1 MLLRL
6 ADFIKNENNC
16 VAALK
21 KLFSEAAKYSNSMV
35 IIESGEYLFDDIEP
49 VKLCSNITVK
59 ADGAKFL
66 FPENLGKQTRRIMFE
81 GTDIE
86 NLTWQGGHFQGYVY
100 DPENTENLWEPYAYS
115 GCINI
120 VTTEA
125 GKTKNIS
132 IKNVTAQNVAGAVVH
147 ILGTE
152 NCYAENIDV
161 KDCQFLKSGKFMWD
175 YGYLWQRAVFADEYD
190 EKTVENAF
198 KYLPEKHISSAL
210 YLKDGKI
217 WADYMPQRLP
227 EERDAITFFGKKL
240 PKGIRKGKQYYVLN
254 KGAENGLLISETE
267 CGEPLFIDEMPE
279 NTRLFR
285 NMFYIFHD
293 LYAPVGDTAYEK
305 GSVDLTNC
313 KNVNVSN
320 CRISAIGDSMHI
332 NKSIN
337 VVFANNQILGARMG
351 ALYIGFCCDNVTVT
365 GNTVYGT
372 NGSRTMSIE
381 CGTKNIT
388 ITGNTFIGGGRGSW
402 FNQNE
407 NIIISDNVFIRNT
420 KKCTSH
426 INVGRICQA
435 TGEFESYPELYF
447 TTYGTGYGPVILRG
461 NIIETEK
468 GASAA
473 VAFNPGGKNI
483 LMEGNIIRG
492 EVSEIHVASGCEK
505 PLMVNN
511 TGIGVIKDKVFI
523 NTANVR

>member
-1 MLLRL
+1 MLLHL
-6 ADFIKNENNC
+6 SDFMEKENNC
-16 VAALK
+16 VTALK
-21 KLFSEAAKYSNSMV
+21 RLFNEAAKRSNSVV
-35 IIESGEYLFDDIEP
+35 IIDAGEYLIDDTEP
-49 VKLCSNITVK
+49 IKLCSNVTVK

-66 FPENLGKQTRRIMFE
+66 FPGFLGKNTRRIMFE
-81 GTDIE
+81 GTNIE
-86 NLTWQGGHFQGYVY
+86 NLTWRGGHFQGYVY
-100 DPENTENLWEPYAYS
+100 DPDNTENLWKPYAYS

-120 VTTEA
+120 VTSSE
-125 GKTKNIS
+125 GK
-132 IKNVTAQNVAGAVVH
+132 IKNVCIENVTSQNVAGAVVH
-147 ILGTE
+147 VLGTE
-152 NCYAENIDV
+152 KSCAENIDV
-161 KDCQFLKSGKFMWD
+161 KNCRFLKSGKFMWD
-175 YGYLWQRAVFADEYD
+175 YGYLWQRVVFADEYD
-190 EKTVENAF
+190 SKTVEEAF
-198 KYLPEKHISSAL
+198 KYLPEKHISSDL

-227 EERDAITFFGKKL
+227 DERDAITFFGKKL
-240 PKGIRKGKQYYVLN
+240 PEGVKRGKQYFVLN

-267 CGEPLFIDEMPE
+267 FGEPLVIDEIPE
-279 NTRLFR
+279 NTKLFR

-305 GSVDLTNC
+305 GSIDLTNC
-313 KNVNVSN
+313 KNVNVCG
-320 CRISAIGDSMHI
+320 CRIYAIGDSMHV
-332 NKSIN
+332 NKSVN
-337 VVFANNQILGARMG
+337 VVFSNNQILGARMG
-351 ALYIGFCCDNVTVT
+351 ALYIGFACDNVTVA

-420 KKCTSH
+420 KKCTPD
-426 INVGRICQA
+426 IKIGRICQA
-435 TGEFESYPELYF
+435 TGGFESYPELYF
-447 TTYGTGYGPVILRG
+447 TSYAIEYGPVILRG

-473 VAFNPGGKNI
+473 IAFNPGGKNI
-483 LMEGNIIRG
+483 LVEGNIIKG
-492 EVSEIHVASGCEK
+492 DVNEIHVASGCEM

-511 TGIGVIKDKVFI
+511 VGVVEIKDKFFI